1 MIKNI
6 IFDMSEVIIS
16 GYHGIEKILENKK
29 NIPTEVFKK
38 RKEETLDVFL
48 DTMRG
53 KYTENEYIDCLLNGT
68 DWNITK
74 DEFKEIIRENLNIP
88 VPGTMEIVHK
98 LSNKYN
104 LILLSDYVREW
115 REYIKQYNSDLN
127 IFKKQFFSF
136 ETGMLKKD
144 DGYFKY
150 ILNESNINQNETIF
164 IDDYKSNVQKA
175 QECDINGIVFT
186 NAKDLEKELHKKYN
200 INL

>member
-1 MIKNI
+1 
-6 IFDMSEVIIS
+6 
-16 GYHGIEKILENKK
+16 
-29 NIPTEVFKK
+29 
-38 RKEETLDVFL
+38 
-48 DTMRG
+48 
-53 KYTENEYIDCLLNGT
+53 
-68 DWNITK
+68 
-74 DEFKEIIRENLNIP
+74 
-88 VPGTMEIVHK
+88 MEIVHK

-104 LILLSDYVREW
+104 LILLSDHVREW

>member
-29 NIPTEVFKK
+29 NILTEV
-38 RKEETLDVFL
+38 
-48 DTMRG
+48 
-53 KYTENEYIDCLLNGT
+53 
-68 DWNITK
+68 
-74 DEFKEIIRENLNIP
+74 
-88 VPGTMEIVHK
+88 
-98 LSNKYN
+98 
-104 LILLSDYVREW
+104 
-115 REYIKQYNSDLN
+115 
-127 IFKKQFFSF
+127 FKKQFFSF